1 MQPFFLLLCVYTD
14 LHITSIIL
22 PIFLAK
28 NADYAMVVGGYVRT
42 LGLITI
48 SCLSILKQN
57 LKLYFFYFSANNS
70 KDDLQGFE
78 PRMVK
83 GVDVYVVQTIS
94 R

>member
-1 MQPFFLLLCVYTD
+1 MQWLW
-14 LHITSIIL
+14 
-22 PIFLAK
+22 
-28 NADYAMVVGGYVRT
+28 GYVRT

-57 LKLYFFYFSANNS
+57 LKLHFFYFSANNS